1 MSSNHFRVRDATLGD
16 AERVAALV
24 TQLSYQTSVN
34 DMKLRLERL
43 LPHPEHIMLL
53 SLLHLYGVAQDKLGT
68 STGPL
73 PGIEPL
79 EIT

>member
-1 MSSNHFRVRDATLGD
+1 VFPDNTQRTSN
-16 AERVAALV
+16 
-24 TQLSYQTSVN
+24 
-34 DMKLRLERL
+34 
-43 LPHPEHIMLL
+43 MLL

-73 PGIEPL
+73 RGIEPL